1 MTPTRSLRTQTC
13 ASAAR
18 RSFLFLVIAAPLMA
32 TLAQAQSKGV
42 TVSVQG
48 FGSSSLL
55 GAEAT
60 EDSLVA
66 ILIEELI
73 AQGGWIVVDETGGT
87 AGDAQPMILRGVV
100 TKYAAGGAGGLSL
113 GGLGG
118 PLAGRAGVKSETISL
133 SIGLRLLDPKTRQV
147 LGISSG
153 EASTSSRGVT
163 AGAINRGGQT
173 VEAEKLSNPA
183 VEAAVRQAIRQAI
196 VKLLPA
202 AEKAA
207 GA

>member
-1 MTPTRSLRTQTC
+1 MPLPTRRAL
-13 ASAAR
+13 
-18 RSFLFLVIAAPLMA
+18 LLAPGLLLMA
-32 TLAQAQSKGV
+32 GQARARTGGV
-42 TVSVQG
+42 KVSVQG

-73 AQGGWIVVDETGGT
+73 AQGGWIVMDETGGT
-87 AGDAQPMILRGVV
+87 SGEEQPLVLRGVV

-118 PLAGRAGVKSETISL
+118 PLAGKAGLKAETISL

-153 EASTSSRGVT
+153 EASTSSRGVS
-163 AGAINRGGQT
+163 AGAISRGGQT

-183 VEAAVRQAIRQAI
+183 VEAAVREAIRQAI

-207 GA
+207 GAASGV